1 MMGTLVGGMLKRFLT
16 VKLMKA
22 VVVYLLREIAK
33 QTDNKIDDGLV
44 DIVEEA
50 L

>member
-1 MMGTLVGGMLKRFLT
+1 MSNVLGLILKKFLT
-16 VKLMKA
+16 EKLIKG
-22 VVVYLLREIAK
+22 VVIYLLRELASLS
-33 QTDNKIDDGLV
+33 TTKIDDGLV